1 MALRQSKRISELE
14 SLSSASLQTT
24 LVGVDNGTTY
34 KVTLD
39 VLEDAIINMVSRSTD
54 LRLDSL
60 EAYTASVS
68 ASSIPL
74 GTISSS
80 TQISAFGFI
89 SSSHTDITSLNSFT
103 SSQNTLNS
111 AFTSGI
117 NARLQ
122 TSSFN
127 DFSTSVDSRII
138 AATNEQSF
146 NGLVSGSSQLTSSY
160 DERYVLSGSITQ
172 TTWDNIANK
181 PSGIVSQ
188 STDLSSLNT
197 FTQSVDNRVD
207 SLESWSSSL
216 TDTFATDLEVSI
228 VSSSVAATIGIIS
241 QNTGLVST
249 SSFNSYTASITTASL
264 VTSITNLNSFTTS
277 QYISNSYFATT
288 GSNLFVGTQTI
299 SGSIIPA
306 VNGSYDLGSVDNPWR
321 HIYVNTGSIF
331 LVKDARIVKVLNTDT
346 IVTTTDIAS
355 GSVNISPTLPTGV
368 ISGSLQI
375 TSLGFISSSQTVNT
389 GSLVTTSSFNS
400 YTASI
405 STGSLV
411 TSISNLNSATSS
423 YLTSLS
429 GAISSSSQLTSSF
442 DTRYATSGSVGSSV
456 NTSSLATTGSNSFNG
471 NQTITGSLIVSAVA
485 VVNGGV
491 TIPTGSTITLTSGSS
506 ISVDA
511 SGAITGSLT
520 GSVFGIGDVV
530 AFSSSVNS
538 RLNNAG
544 GVAGTISSSAQITAF
559 GFVSGS
565 YETTGRSIVSGSSQI
580 VSLLPTG
587 VISGSS
593 QLTSSYDTRY
603 TLSGSVSAV
612 PSGTISGSSQ
622 ITAFGFVS
630 SSATIPVGTIS
641 GSAQITAFGF
651 VSSSTSVPA
660 GTISGSSQLTSSFDG
675 RYVQTGSFNTLTAS
689 FNSFTASAQ
698 SVTTGSNSF
707 NGTQT
712 ITGSLIITTGSFV
725 ASQILA
731 NTASLYLT
739 SGSNLYVQNNGV
751 VEITGSLIVSGS
763 TTLKVPVLYVGT
775 GSSVEGGEID
785 LAYAQSGSTTL
796 TGSAVV
802 FDIWQD
808 RVRIFENGGTN
819 RGGYFDISTLGAG
832 VGTDLGKLT
841 YFIEAYAN
849 VSYTLPGSYTNDV
862 CRYSVV
868 SANLNVPTSWFNTS
882 TYTFT
887 PLRAGYWEII
897 ASYDVYRNGEAS
909 LIIQKNGTS
918 VAGAGAISSVVQQ
931 VTKIIYLN
939 GSTDYINVYNAGV
952 NANARTQTSS
962 NAFFQAR
969 FVGA

>member
-1 MALRQSKRISELE
+1 MANARKRILELTP
-14 SLSSASLQTT
+14 LPSASLDTT
-24 LVGVDNGTTY
+24 IVGVDGGTTY
-34 KVTLD
+34 RIELD
-39 VLEDAIINMVSRSTD
+39 VLADAVTSRVNILD
-54 LRLDSL
+54 RDRLASL
-60 EAYTASVS
+60 ESVT
-68 ASSIPL
+68 SSFESK
-74 GTISSS
+74 GRSVISSS
-80 TQISAFGFI
+80 AQITALGFVSTSA
-89 SSSHTDITSLNSFT
+89 DLTSLNSFT
-103 SSQNTLNS
+103 SSQNTLNT
-111 AFTSGI
+111 AFTNGI
-117 NARLQ
+117 SARLQ

-127 DFSTSVDSRII
+127 DFSASVHSEIL
-138 AATNEQSF
+138 AATNEQDLSAYVTTLVVNTLSGSVDGRLDSLEGSSGSYLTSL
-146 NGLVSGSSQLTSSY
+146 NGTISGSSQLTSSY

-188 STDLSSLNT
+188 STDLSSLNS
-197 FTQSVDNRVD
+197 FTQSVDSRVD

-264 VTSITNLNSFTTS
+264 VTSITNLNTFTASQSTS
-277 QYISNSYFATT
+277 SLVNRLNAIEN
-288 GSNLFVGTQTI
+288 I
-299 SGSIIPA
+299 SGSWITE
-306 VNGSYDLGSVDNPWR
+306 SE
-321 HIYVNTGSIF
+321 TGSF
-331 LVKDARIVKVLNTDT
+331 L
-346 IVTTTDIAS
+346 
-355 GSVNISPTLPTGV
+355 
-368 ISGSLQI
+368 
-375 TSLGFISSSQTVNT
+375 TSLNGAISSSAQITTFGFVSGSYETT
-389 GSLVTTSSFNS
+389 GRGIISSSANLVTTSSFNS

-405 STGSLV
+405 STASLV

-429 GAISSSSQLTSSF
+429 GAISSSSQLTSS
-442 DTRYATSGSVGSSV
+442 
-456 NTSSLATTGSNSFNG
+456 
-471 NQTITGSLIVSAVA
+471 
-485 VVNGGV
+485 
-491 TIPTGSTITLTSGSS
+491 
-506 ISVDA
+506 
-511 SGAITGSLT
+511 
-520 GSVFGIGDVV
+520 
-530 AFSSSVNS
+530 
-538 RLNNAG
+538 
-544 GVAGTISSSAQITAF
+544 
-559 GFVSGS
+559 
-565 YETTGRSIVSGSSQI
+565 
-580 VSLLPTG
+580 
-587 VISGSS
+587 
-593 QLTSSYDTRY
+593 YDSRY

-630 SSATIPVGTIS
+630 SS
-641 GSAQITAFGF
+641 
-651 VSSSTSVPA
+651 SVPA
-660 GTISGSSQLTSSFDG
+660 GTISGSSQLTASYDTRYALSGSGGTIPGGTISGSTQITTLGFATTSSL
-675 RYVQTGSFNTLTAS
+675 NTLTAS

-739 SGSNLYVQNNGV
+739 SGSNMYVQNNGL
-751 VEITGSLIVSGS
+751 VEITGSLNVTATS
-763 TTLKVPVLYVGT
+763 TLKGMVNVGT
-775 GSSVEGGEID
+775 GSGDEGGEIQ
-785 LAYAQSGSTTL
+785 LALAQTNNNL
-796 TGSAVV
+796 TGSINIDVWQNRLR
-802 FDIWQD
+802 IW
-808 RVRIFENGGTN
+808 EGGGTN

-849 VSYTLPGSYTNDV
+849 VSYTLPGSYTSDV

-868 SANLNVPTSWFNTS
+868 STNVNVPTAWFNTS

-887 PLRAGYWEII
+887 PLKAGYWEII
-897 ASYDVYRNGEAS
+897 ASYDVYRNGEAT

-939 GSTDYINVYNAGV
+939 GSTDYINVYNSGV